1 MAKSAR
7 VPAVSHGASKTPDVT
22 REFAQHAQPKRAT
35 NVAGVASGRD
45 AKRRTSQAFSG
56 GDERDRPA
64 GRGRVRGDNAHPA
77 YLRARGHGMA
87 PALLPA
93 LLGRSLR
100 CRDGLG
106 TTSGGCPPSARVAPP
121 RGGWMMSRWTR
132 VPRAGDREGRG
143 RGRSP
148 SEVCRGKNAYS
159 SMIEPALVRHN
170 RYCFRRRRNPT
181 YMRTIRSSRYY
192 GRSYICEVPD

>member
-1 MAKSAR
+1 MEGADNGKKRR
-7 VPAVSHGASKTPDVT
+7 VPAVSDGARKTPDVT
-22 REFAQHAQPKRAT
+22 REFAQHAQPKRTT

-87 PALLPA
+87 PALLPP

-100 CRDGLG
+100 CRDELG

-121 RGGWMMSRWTR
+121 RGGWLMSRWTR
-132 VPRAGDREGRG
+132 VPSAGEREGRG
-143 RGRSP
+143 RGRD
-148 SEVCRGKNAYS
+148 
-159 SMIEPALVRHN
+159 
-170 RYCFRRRRNPT
+170 RRRRYAEKKRIVNDCASLGPSQSLLFQT
-181 YMRTIRSSRYY
+181 AEESHLYADDKIISILRT
-192 GRSYICEVPD
+192 